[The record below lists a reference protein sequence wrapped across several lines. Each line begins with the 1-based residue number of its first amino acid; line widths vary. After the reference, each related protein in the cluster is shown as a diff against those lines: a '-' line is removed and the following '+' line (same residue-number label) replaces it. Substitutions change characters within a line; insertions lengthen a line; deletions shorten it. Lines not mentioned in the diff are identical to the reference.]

1 MRCSSPSRMNESTI
15 SWGRRTC
22 WVRSRW
28 HPFCKERVESKFSSM
43 REHLW
48 IRIRNQKN
56 ITVYITLPTGCRL
69 LRATHS
75 EPWTQMEKEASYLGS
90 LPVETKF
97 KRNFVGQLLH
107 ASRIRHGCSWTQRSS
122 TLPWPQCL
130 LDSKRLA
137 RSKMGLLKRTT
148 SRSLSLLAQEA
159 LFAYGSRNQRM
170 GEVL

>member
-1 MRCSSPSRMNESTI
+1 
-15 SWGRRTC
+15 
-22 WVRSRW
+22 
-28 HPFCKERVESKFSSM
+28 M
-43 REHLW
+43 REKNLLSKISMAPILQGTRWVQSFLNEGNIYESESEIKKTSLYLSHFQQDVDCW
-48 IRIRNQKN
+48 GPHTRNLELKWKRK
-56 ITVYITLPTGCRL
+56 LPTL
-69 LRATHS
+69 AHFQLKLS
-75 EPWTQMEKEASYLGS
+75 SK
-90 LPVETKF
+90 K
-97 KRNFVGQLLH
+97 NDGQLLH